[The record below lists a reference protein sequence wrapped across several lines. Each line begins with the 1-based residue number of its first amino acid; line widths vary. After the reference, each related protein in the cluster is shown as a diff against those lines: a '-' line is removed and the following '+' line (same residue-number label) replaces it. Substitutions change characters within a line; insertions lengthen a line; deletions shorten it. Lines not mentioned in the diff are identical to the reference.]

1 MKGNVMNNQTGRIIA
16 NLSELLKLR
25 LLLKELNDDDFNSLD
40 ELIDFVTR
48 EIERQIDDIIYLE
61 KL

>member
-1 MKGNVMNNQTGRIIA
+1 MNNQTGRIIA